1 MVQEGRYVMT
11 HHALDEMIADDLHI
25 QDIEHIILN
34 GRIIRVEREKE
45 NMEQKYVIYGETRDN
60 FAAEVV
66 VKVKGQVVIITVYLL

>member
-45 NMEQKYVIYGETRDN
+45 SMEQKYVIYGETRDN
-60 FAAEVV
+60 FAAEVI